1 MLKKEKIRYEVLHP
15 TYKALYDL
23 VGEDN
28 MMKVYHEFRGT
39 QVQMPMKLYD
49 RQTLKNIWEVSVIRP
64 LVLKICHTFMV
75 FPRDGL
81 ERLCL
86 RVRNERNNSRFHCPT
101 YIQRRLIKKVKLKS
115 N

>member
-49 RQTLKNIWEVSVIRP
+49 RQTLEKYLGSISDKTISIKDLSHIYGFSQRWIRKA
-64 LVLKICHTFMV
+64 LFK
-75 FPRDGL
+75 G
-81 ERLCL
+81 
-86 RVRNERNNSRFHCPT
+86 
-101 YIQRRLIKKVKLKS
+101 KK
-115 N
+115 